1 MDRRRIGG
9 YGARLIAFALL
20 GLLALQALPA
30 FASGNYGRFLPPDQ
44 AFMFSSEAVPGA
56 VELHWKIAD
65 HYYLYKRQFKVMPG
79 SGGLGKVDFP
89 QGDVKNDPNFGKVV
103 VYHHQ
108 VTLRV
113 PVIQLPASGPVQFKV
128 VYQGCAESGLCYAP
142 LTRKVS
148 LQVPP
153 GSAAPA
159 ASGRQSTGAGRS
171 GEVGASASEQSRLAG
186 LIQHA
191 NPFWFVVVFFGLGV
205 LLSFTPCVLPMI
217 PILAGIIGGESENI
231 STRRGMTLSLVYVL
245 SMALVYTGLGVAAG
259 FAGTGLQGLF
269 QAPWLIGLFAAVF
282 VLLAGGL
289 FGFYELR
296 LPSGLTNRMA
306 ALSGRQRG
314 GTWIGVVFMGALSAL
329 IVSPCVAAPLAGA
342 LIVIGQAGEPV
353 RGGIALFALA
363 LGMGAPLVI
372 YGTFAGRFLPRA
384 GNWMTAIQRLL
395 GVAMLAYAVWLLSR
409 IIPAPL
415 TLVLYGLVGL
425 VAAVFLGLFG
435 RFPEDA
441 GAASRLTRALAVAVF
456 VWALALLVGG
466 AAGGRDPLRPLAP
479 LTGMSTGRRA
489 AVEVSSLN
497 YQRVTSMDGL
507 QMALANAARQS
518 RPVMVDFYADWCTS
532 CLEMEH
538 TTLRDP
544 QIRSA
549 LGHFR
554 LLKVDVTE
562 DTPDGRALMKHY
574 GLYGPPAYIFYDAQ
588 GRRLQGDTVVGFEKV
603 APFMRHVQKALPPA

>member
-9 YGARLIAFALL
+9 FRARLIAFAVL

-30 FASGNYGRFLPPDQ
+30 RASGNYGRFLPPDQ
-44 AFMFSSEAVPGA
+44 AFMFSSKAVPGA

-65 HYYLYKRQFKVMPG
+65 GYYLYKRQFKLIPDTG
-79 SGGLGKVDFP
+79 RLGDVDFP
-89 QGDVKNDPNFGKVV
+89 QGDVKDDPNFGRVV
-103 VYHHQ
+103 VYHHA

-113 PVIQLPASGPVQFKV
+113 PVKQAPANGPVRFKV

-142 LTRKVS
+142 MTRAVS
-148 LQVPP
+148 VDVPP
-153 GSAAPA
+153 AAGAPA
-159 ASGRQSTGAGRS
+159 AANQAAGPPGQGAGTGAT
-171 GEVGASASEQSRLAG
+171 VSEQSRLAG
-186 LIQHA
+186 LVQHA

-245 SMALVYTGLGVAAG
+245 SMALVYTALGVAAG
-259 FAGTGLQGLF
+259 FAGTGLQALF
-269 QAPWLIGLFAAVF
+269 QAPWIIALFAAVF

-296 LPSGLTNRMA
+296 LPLGLTNRITA
-306 ALSGRQRG
+306 VSGRQRG

-353 RGGIALFALA
+353 RGGLALFALA
-363 LGMGAPLVI
+363 LGMGTPLVV
-372 YGTFAGRFLPRA
+372 YGTFAGRLLPRA

-425 VAAVFLGLFG
+425 AAALFLGLFG
-435 RFPEDA
+435 RLPEDA
-441 GAASRLTRALAVAVF
+441 GAAPRLARALAVAVF
-456 VWALALLVGG
+456 VWALALVVGG

-479 LTGMSTGRRA
+479 LAGMSAGGPAGNETAG
-489 AVEVSSLN
+489 LN
-497 YQRVTSMDGL
+497 YQEVKSVEGL
-507 QMALANAARQS
+507 KMALADAARQG

-544 QIRSA
+544 GVRAA

-554 LLKVDVTE
+554 LLKVDVSE
-562 DTPDGRALMKHY
+562 DTPEGRALMKHY

-588 GRRLQGDTVVGFEKV
+588 GRRVQGDTVVGFEKV
-603 APFMRHVQKALPPA
+603 APFMRHLRRALPAA

>member
-20 GLLALQALPA
+20 GLLALQAVPA
-30 FASGNYGRFLPPDQ
+30 YAGGNYGRFLPPDQ
-44 AFMFSSEAVPGA
+44 AFMFSSKAVPGA

-65 HYYLYKRQFKVMPG
+65 GYYLYKRQFKIMPG
-79 SGGLGKVDFP
+79 AGGLGKVDFP
-89 QGDVKNDPNFGKVV
+89 QGEVKNDPNFGKVV

-113 PVIQLPASGPVQFKV
+113 PVTQLPASGPVQFKV

-142 LTRKVS
+142 MHRAVS
-148 LQVPP
+148 LHVPP
-153 GSAAPA
+153 VA
-159 ASGRQSTGAGRS
+159 ASGVSSSNPGPGTSTS
-171 GEVGASASEQSRLAG
+171 VSEQSRLAG
-186 LIQHA
+186 LVQHA
-191 NPFWFVVVFFGLGV
+191 NPFWFIVVFFGLGV

-217 PILAGIIGGESENI
+217 PILAGIIGGEGDNI
-231 STRRGMTLSLVYVL
+231 STRRGMTLSFVYVL

-269 QAPWLIGLFAAVF
+269 QAPWIIGLFAAIF
-282 VLLAGGL
+282 VLLSGGL

-296 LPSGLTNRMA
+296 LPSGLTNRIS

-342 LIVIGQAGEPV
+342 LIVIGQVGEPV

-372 YGTFAGRFLPRA
+372 YGTFAGRLLPRA

-395 GVAMLAYAVWLLSR
+395 GIAMLAYAVWLLSR
-409 IIPAPL
+409 IVPAAL

-425 VAAVFLGLFG
+425 AAAVFLGLFE
-435 RFPEDA
+435 RLQEEA
-441 GAASRLTRALAVAVF
+441 GAGRRLGKALAVAVLF
-456 VWALALLVGG
+456 WALALLVGG

-479 LTGMSTGRRA
+479 FTGVATGRQA
-489 AVEVSSLN
+489 GVETPGLN
-497 YQRVTSMDGL
+497 YQQVTSVDGL
-507 QMALANAARQS
+507 QMALANAARQGQ
-518 RPVMVDFYADWCTS
+518 PVMVDFYADWCTS

-544 QIRSA
+544 QVRSA
-549 LGHFR
+549 LRQFR
-554 LLKVDVTE
+554 LIKVDVTE

-574 GLYGPPAYIFYDAQ
+574 GLYGPPAYIFYDAR
-588 GRRLQGDTVVGFEKV
+588 GRKLQGDTVVGVEKV
-603 APFMRHVQKALPPA
+603 APFMRHVQRALSTS

>member
-9 YGARLIAFALL
+9 YGARLIACAVL

-30 FASGNYGRFLPPDQ
+30 RASGNYGRFLPPDQ
-44 AFMFSSEAVPGA
+44 AFMFSSKAVPGA

-65 HYYLYKRQFKVMPG
+65 GYYLYKRQFKVMPVVG
-79 SGGLGKVDFP
+79 KLGAIDFP
-89 QGDVKNDPNFGKVV
+89 QGDIKDDPNFGRVV
-103 VYHHQ
+103 VYHHA

-113 PVIQLPASGPVQFKV
+113 PVMQPAAGGPVRFKV
-128 VYQGCAESGLCYAP
+128 IYQGCAESGLCYAP
-142 LTRKVS
+142 LTRTVS
-148 LQVPP
+148 VDVPP
-153 GSAAPA
+153 AAAAPA
-159 ASGRQSTGAGRS
+159 TASGSAGS
-171 GEVGASASEQSRLAG
+171 PGPGSGASATTSEQSRLAG
-186 LIQHA
+186 LVQHA
-191 NPFWFVVVFFGLGV
+191 NPFWFVAVFFGLGI

-231 STRRGMTLSLVYVL
+231 STRRAMTLSLVYVL

-259 FAGTGLQGLF
+259 FAGTGLQALF
-269 QAPWLIGLFAAVF
+269 QAPWIITLFAAIF

-296 LPSGLTNRMA
+296 PPSGLTNRIA

-363 LGMGAPLVI
+363 LGMGAPLVV
-372 YGTFAGRFLPRA
+372 YGTFAGRLLPRA

-409 IIPAPL
+409 IIPGPL

-435 RFPEDA
+435 RLSEGA
-441 GAASRLTRALAVAVF
+441 GAASRLARALAVAVC

-466 AAGGRDPLRPLAP
+466 AAGGRDPLQPLAP
-479 LTGMSTGRRA
+479 LAGMSTGGQA
-489 AVEVSSLN
+489 AVEASGLN
-497 YQRVTSMDGL
+497 YQEVKSVEGL
-507 QMALANAARQS
+507 QMALADAARQGQ
-518 RPVMVDFYADWCTS
+518 PVMVDFYADWCTS

-544 QIRSA
+544 GVRSA

-562 DTPDGRALMKHY
+562 DSPDGRALMKHY

-588 GRRLQGDTVVGFEKV
+588 GRRLQGDTVVGFEKAV
-603 APFMRHVQKALPPA
+603 PFMRHVQRALPAA

>member
-1 MDRRRIGG
+1 MDRRRIGR
-9 YGARLIAFALL
+9 YGARLIAIALL
-20 GLLALQALPA
+20 GALALQALPA

-44 AFMFSSEAVPGA
+44 AFMFSSKAVPGA

-65 HYYLYKRQFKVMPG
+65 GYYLYKRRFKVMPQT
-79 SGGLGKVDFP
+79 GGLGKVVFP
-89 QGDVKNDPNFGKVV
+89 QGEVKNDPNFGKVV

-113 PVIQLPASGPVQFKV
+113 PVTQLPASGPVQFKV

-142 LTRKVS
+142 LTKKVS

-153 GSAAPA
+153 ATAASAATGSQSAGPGQSSA
-159 ASGRQSTGAGRS
+159 AGS
-171 GEVGASASEQSRLAG
+171 SASEQSRLAA
-186 LIQHA
+186 LVQHA

-231 STRRGMTLSLVYVL
+231 STRRGMTLSIVYVL

-269 QAPWLIGLFAAVF
+269 QAPWIVGLFAAIF

-296 LPSGLTNRMA
+296 LPAGLTNRIA

-372 YGTFAGRFLPRA
+372 YGTFVGRLLPRA

-409 IIPAPL
+409 IIPASL
-415 TLVLYGLVGL
+415 ALVLYGLVGI
-425 VAAVFLGLFG
+425 VAAVFLGLFESLPADSGAG
-435 RFPEDA
+435 R
-441 GAASRLTRALAVAVF
+441 RLGKALAIAVF

-466 AAGGRDPLRPLAP
+466 ASGGRDPLRPLSS
-479 LTGMSTGRRA
+479 LEVGVA
-489 AVEVSSLN
+489 ARPAKVASSVLN
-497 YQRVTSMDGL
+497 YQQVTSLDGL
-507 QMALANAARQS
+507 HMALANAAGQG

-544 QIRSA
+544 QVRSA

-554 LLKVDVTE
+554 LVKVDVTE

-588 GRRLQGDTVVGFEKV
+588 GHRLQGDTVVGFEKV
-603 APFMRHVQKALPPA
+603 APFMRHVQRALPPT